1 MAEASGGAAGNTLP
15 NFKAP
20 REREEPGKNQND
32 LPTRTAVATRASY
45 RRFQAL
51 VELQLLVG
59 VLAPFPG
66 PQRQKISTKTA
77 NEWPEVADAEYT
89 GWGVCP
95 AVSKAKR
102 WVPIFSASAREKS
115 Q

>member
-45 RRFQAL
+45 RRLQAL
-51 VELQLLVG
+51 VELLATCRIIQLLII
-59 VLAPFPG
+59 
-66 PQRQKISTKTA
+66 RKMISLPHEFA
-77 NEWPEVADAEYT
+77 QGLPE
-89 GWGVCP
+89 P
-95 AVSKAKR
+95 AAT
-102 WVPIFSASAREKS
+102 PIW
-115 Q
+115 